1 MRFLAINYYRAIK
14 IFPDFSYFCRMDSFT
29 QIALGIA
36 IAEVCAGKKLK
47 NKTVLYG
54 AILGTI
60 PDLDVVVGLFLN
72 PVDAVLIHRGISH
85 SLFLFLFLSP
95 VLGWIISKTERDK
108 INFVQATVMAFWC
121 LFTHVLLDVFTSW
134 GTQILW
140 PLDERFALKT
150 IFVIDPLYTI
160 PLVFALIMVWKTK
173 DTILRK
179 KYIVLGLFISS
190 AYLLLSCFIKVHALN
205 QFEKALTKQGIHY
218 SEIIVKPTAFN
229 LILWNA
235 NVATADN
242 YVLGDYSLFDTQP
255 ISFTAYNK
263 NKILESQLKGN
274 SDFEKLKKASEGWYI
289 ISQKKGSL
297 YFNDLRFGL
306 LDDNPK
312 NPQFAFS
319 YQFIAGNVE
328 MKAVEVPK
336 SKRDG
341 KRLLQKIV
349 TRMKGN

>member
-1 MRFLAINYYRAIK
+1 
-14 IFPDFSYFCRMDSFT
+14 MDSFT

-60 PDLDVVVGLFLN
+60 PDLDVAVGLFLN
-72 PVDAVLIHRGISH
+72 PVDAILIHRGISH

-95 VLGWIISKTERDK
+95 LFGWIISKIERDK
-108 INFVQATVMAFWC
+108 ITFIQATVIAFWC
-121 LFTHVLLDVFTSW
+121 LFTHVLLDMFTSW

-140 PLDERFALKT
+140 PLDHRFALKT

-160 PLVFALIMVWKTK
+160 PLVISLIIVWKTK
-173 DTILRK
+173 NIILRK
-179 KYIVLGLFISS
+179 KYIIRGLLISS
-190 AYLLLSCFIKVHALN
+190 SYLLLSCFIKIYALR
-205 QFEKALTKQGIHY
+205 QFEKTLIKQGIHY

-235 NVATADN
+235 NIKTQDN
-242 YVLGDYSLFDTQP
+242 YLLGDYSLFDTQP
-255 ISFTAYNK
+255 ISFTAYSK

-289 ISQKKGSL
+289 ISQKNHSL

-319 YQFIAGNVE
+319 YQFIRNNDE
-328 MKAVEVPK
+328 LKAVEVPK
-336 SKRDG
+336 NKRDG

-349 TRMKGN
+349 IRLKGN

>member
-1 MRFLAINYYRAIK
+1 
-14 IFPDFSYFCRMDSFT
+14 MDSFT

-54 AILGTI
+54 AVLGTI
-60 PDLDVVVGLFLN
+60 PDLDVVVGLLLN
-72 PVDAVLIHRGISH
+72 PVDAILLHRGISH

-95 VLGWIISKTERDK
+95 ILGWIISKIEKDK
-108 INFVQATVMAFWC
+108 INFVQATNMAFWC
-121 LFTHVLLDVFTSW
+121 LFTHVLLDLFTSW

-140 PLDERFALKT
+140 PLDYRFALKT

-160 PLVFALIMVWKTK
+160 PLVISLIMVWKTK
-173 DTILRK
+173 DIILRK
-179 KYIVLGLFISS
+179 KYIIRGLLISS
-190 AYLLLSCFIKVHALN
+190 SYLLLSCFIKVYALN
-205 QFEKALTKQGIHY
+205 QFEKALTKLGIHY

-235 NVATADN
+235 NVATFDN
-242 YVLGDYSLFDTQP
+242 YLLGNYSIFDTQP
-255 ISFTAYNK
+255 ISFTAYRK
-263 NKILESQLKGN
+263 NKILESQLNGN
-274 SDFEKLKKASEGWYI
+274 SDFNKLKKASEGWYI
-289 ISQKKGSL
+289 ISQKNQSF

-306 LDDNPK
+306 LNDDSK

-319 YQFIAGNVE
+319 YQFIRKKEGL
-328 MKAVEVPK
+328 KAVEVPK

>member
-1 MRFLAINYYRAIK
+1 
-14 IFPDFSYFCRMDSFT
+14 MDSFT

-36 IAEVCAGKKLK
+36 IAEVCTGKKLK

-72 PVDAVLIHRGISH
+72 PVDAILIHRGISH

-95 VLGWIISKTERDK
+95 FLGWIISKIERDK
-108 INFVQATVMAFWC
+108 INFIQATVMAFWC
-121 LFTHVLLDVFTSW
+121 LFTHVLLDMFTSW

-140 PLDERFALKT
+140 PLDYRFALKT

-160 PLVFALIMVWKTK
+160 PLVIALIMTWKTK
-173 DTILRK
+173 NGVLRK
-179 KYIVLGLFISS
+179 KYIIRGLSISS
-190 AYLLLSCFIKVHALN
+190 AYLLLSCFIKVYALN
-205 QFEKALTKQGIHY
+205 QFEKALTKQGIQY
-218 SEIIVKPTAFN
+218 TEIIVKPTAFN

-235 NVATADN
+235 NVATSEN
-242 YVLGDYSLFDTQP
+242 YLLSDYSFFDTQP
-255 ISFTAYNK
+255 ILFIAYSK
-263 NKILESQLKGN
+263 NKILELQLNGN
-274 SDFEKLKKASEGWYI
+274 SDFEKLKRASEGWYI
-289 ISQKKGSL
+289 ISQKNKSL

-306 LDDNPK
+306 LNDNPK

-319 YQFIAGNVE
+319 YQFIANDDE
-328 MKAVEVPK
+328 LKAIEVPK
-336 SKRDG
+336 SKKDG

-349 TRMKGN
+349 KRIKGN

>member
-1 MRFLAINYYRAIK
+1 
-14 IFPDFSYFCRMDSFT
+14 MDSFT

-54 AILGTI
+54 AVLGTI

-85 SLFLFLFLSP
+85 SIFLFLFLSP
-95 VLGWIISKTERDK
+95 LLGWIISKIERAK
-108 INFVQATVMAFWC
+108 INFMQATTMAFWC
-121 LFTHVLLDVFTSW
+121 LFTHVLLDMFTSW

-140 PLDERFALKT
+140 PLDYRFAFKT

-160 PLVFALIMVWKTK
+160 PLLIALIMVWKTK

-179 KYIVLGLFISS
+179 KYIIRGLFISS
-190 AYLLLSCFIKVHALN
+190 SYLLLSCFIKIYTLK
-205 QFEKALTKQGIHY
+205 QFEKALLKQGIEY

-229 LILWNA
+229 IILWNA
-235 NVATADN
+235 NVATQDN
-242 YVLGDYSLFDTQP
+242 YLLGDYSLFDTQP
-255 ISFTAYNK
+255 ISFTAYSK
-263 NKILESQLKGN
+263 NKILESQLNGN
-274 SDFEKLKKASEGWYI
+274 LDFEKLQNASEGWYI
-289 ISQKKGSL
+289 ISRKNQSL

-306 LDDNPK
+306 LNDDPK

-319 YQFIAGNVE
+319 YQFIRNNDE
-328 MKAVEVPK
+328 LKAVEVSK
-336 SKRDG
+336 NKRDG

-349 TRMKGN
+349 IRLKGN

>member
-1 MRFLAINYYRAIK
+1 
-14 IFPDFSYFCRMDSFT
+14 MDSFT

-54 AILGTI
+54 AVLGTI
-60 PDLDVVVGLFLN
+60 PDLDVAVGLFLN
-72 PVDAVLIHRGISH
+72 PVDAILIHRGISH

-95 VLGWIISKTERDK
+95 ILGWIISKIERDK
-108 INFVQATVMAFWC
+108 INFIQATAMAFWC
-121 LFTHVLLDVFTSW
+121 LFTHVLLDMFTSW

-140 PLDERFALKT
+140 PSDYRFALKT

-160 PLVFALIMVWKTK
+160 PLVISLIMVWKTK
-173 DTILRK
+173 DTVLRK
-179 KYIVLGLFISS
+179 RYIVKGLLISNS
-190 AYLLLSCFIKVHALN
+190 YLLLSCFIKVYALN
-205 QFEKALTKQGIHY
+205 QFEKALTKKGIHY

-235 NVATADN
+235 NVAISDN
-242 YVLGDYSLFDTQP
+242 YLLADYSLFDTQP
-255 ISFTAYNK
+255 ISFTAYSK
-263 NKILESQLKGN
+263 NKILESQLQGN

-289 ISQKKGSL
+289 ISQKKETL

-306 LDDNPK
+306 LNDNPK

-319 YQFIAGNVE
+319 YQFITNNAE
-328 MKAVEVPK
+328 LKAVEVAK
-336 SKRDG
+336 SRKDG
-341 KRLLQKIV
+341 KRLLQKIMK
-349 TRMKGN
+349 RMKGN

>member
-1 MRFLAINYYRAIK
+1 MIHAKKLLQVIK
-14 IFPDFSYFCRMDSFT
+14 ISIDFSYFYRMDSFT

-72 PVDAVLIHRGISH
+72 PVDAILIHRGISH

-108 INFVQATVMAFWC
+108 INFVQATRMAFWC
-121 LFTHVLLDVFTSW
+121 LFTHVLLDMFTSW

-140 PLDERFALKT
+140 PLNYRFALKT

-160 PLVFALIMVWKTK
+160 PLVIALIMTWKTK
-173 DTILRK
+173 NGVLRK
-179 KYIVLGLFISS
+179 KYITRGLSISS
-190 AYLLLSCFIKVHALN
+190 AYLLLSCFIKVYALN
-205 QFEKALTKQGIHY
+205 QFEKALTKQGIQY
-218 SEIIVKPTAFN
+218 TEIIVKPTAFN

-235 NVATADN
+235 NVATSED
-242 YVLGDYSLFDTQP
+242 YLLSDYSLLDTQP
-255 ISFTAYNK
+255 ILFTVYSK
-263 NKILESQLKGN
+263 NKVLESQLKGN
-274 SDFEKLKKASEGWYI
+274 SDFEKLKKSSEGWYI
-289 ISQKKGSL
+289 ISKKNQSL

-306 LDDNPK
+306 LNDNPK

-319 YQFIAGNVE
+319 YQFIANKAE
-328 MKAVEVPK
+328 LKAVEVPK
-336 SKRDG
+336 NKRDG

-349 TRMKGN
+349 TRIKGN

>member
-1 MRFLAINYYRAIK
+1 
-14 IFPDFSYFCRMDSFT
+14 MDSFT

-54 AILGTI
+54 AVLGTI
-60 PDLDVVVGLFLN
+60 PDLDVVVGLLLN
-72 PVDAVLIHRGISH
+72 PVDAILLHRGISH

-95 VLGWIISKTERDK
+95 ILGWIISKIEKDK
-108 INFVQATVMAFWC
+108 INFVQATNMAFWC
-121 LFTHVLLDVFTSW
+121 LFTHVLLDLFTSW

-140 PLDERFALKT
+140 PLDYRFALKT

-160 PLVFALIMVWKTK
+160 PLIISLIMVWKTK
-173 DTILRK
+173 DIILRK
-179 KYIVLGLFISS
+179 KYIIRGLLISS
-190 AYLLLSCFIKVHALN
+190 SYLLLSCFIKVYALN
-205 QFEKALTKQGIHY
+205 QFEKALTKQRIHY

-235 NVATADN
+235 NVATFDN
-242 YVLGDYSLFDTQP
+242 YLLGNYSIFDTQP
-255 ISFTAYNK
+255 ISFTAYRK
-263 NKILESQLKGN
+263 NKILESQLNGN
-274 SDFEKLKKASEGWYI
+274 SDFDKLKKASEGWYI
-289 ISQKKGSL
+289 ISQKNQSF

-306 LDDNPK
+306 LNDDSK

-319 YQFIAGNVE
+319 YQFIRKKEGL
-328 MKAVEVPK
+328 KAVEVPK

>member
-1 MRFLAINYYRAIK
+1 
-14 IFPDFSYFCRMDSFT
+14 MDSFT

-54 AILGTI
+54 AVLGTI
-60 PDLDVVVGLFLN
+60 PDLDIVVGLFLN
-72 PVDAVLIHRGISH
+72 PVDAILIHRGISH

-95 VLGWIISKTERDK
+95 ILGWIISKIERDK
-108 INFVQATVMAFWC
+108 INFIQASGMVFWC
-121 LFTHVLLDVFTSW
+121 LFTHVILDLFTSW

-140 PLDERFALKT
+140 PLDYRFALKT

-160 PLVFALIMVWKTK
+160 PLVISLITVWKTK

-179 KYIVLGLFISS
+179 KYIIRGLFISS
-190 AYLLLSCFIKVHALN
+190 SYLLLSCFIKVYALN
-205 QFEKALTKQGIHY
+205 QFEKALLKQGIEY

-235 NVATADN
+235 NVATQEN
-242 YVLGDYSLFDTQP
+242 YLLGDYSLFDTQP
-255 ISFTAYNK
+255 ISFTAYSK
-263 NKILESQLKGN
+263 NKILESQLNGN

-289 ISQKKGSL
+289 ISQKNQSL

-306 LDDNPK
+306 LNDNPK

-319 YQFIAGNVE
+319 YQFIRNNDDL
-328 MKAVEVPK
+328 KAVEVPK
-336 SKRDG
+336 NKRDG

-349 TRMKGN
+349 IRLKGN

>member
-1 MRFLAINYYRAIK
+1 
-14 IFPDFSYFCRMDSFT
+14 MDSFT

-54 AILGTI
+54 SILGTI
-60 PDLDVVVGLFLN
+60 PDLDIVVGLFLN

-95 VLGWIISKTERDK
+95 LLGWIISKIETAK
-108 INFVQATVMAFWC
+108 VNFMQATAMVFWC
-121 LFTHVLLDVFTSW
+121 LFTHVLLDIFTSW

-140 PLDERFALKT
+140 PLEYRFALKT

-160 PLVFALIMVWKTK
+160 PLVIALIMVWKTK

-179 KYIVLGLFISS
+179 KYIFRGLFISS
-190 AYLLLSCFIKVHALN
+190 SYLLLSCFIKIYAVK
-205 QFEKALTKQGIHY
+205 QFEKALLKQGIQY

-235 NVATADN
+235 NIATLDN
-242 YVLGDYSLFDTQP
+242 YLLADYSLFDTQP
-255 ISFTAYNK
+255 ISFTAYSK
-263 NKILESQLKGN
+263 NKILESRLKGN

-289 ISQKKGSL
+289 ISQKKETL

-319 YQFIAGNVE
+319 YQFIADNGQL
-328 MKAVEVPK
+328 KAAEVPK
-336 SKRDG
+336 SKSDG
-341 KRLLQKIV
+341 KRLLQKIMG
-349 TRMKGN
+349 RMKGN

>member
-1 MRFLAINYYRAIK
+1 
-14 IFPDFSYFCRMDSFT
+14 MDSFT

-54 AILGTI
+54 AVLGTI

-85 SLFLFLFLSP
+85 SLFLFLLLSP
-95 VLGWIISKTERDK
+95 LLGWIISKIERDK
-108 INFVQATVMAFWC
+108 ISFVQATVMAFWC
-121 LFTHVLLDVFTSW
+121 LFTHVLLDMFTSW

-140 PLDERFALKT
+140 PLDYRFALKT

-160 PLVFALIMVWKTK
+160 PLVILLIMVWKTK
-173 DTILRK
+173 DIILREK
-179 KYIVLGLFISS
+179 HILRGLFISS
-190 AYLLLSCFIKVHALN
+190 SYLLLSCFIKVYALN
-205 QFEKALTKQGIHY
+205 QFEKALLKQGIEY

-235 NVATADN
+235 NVDTSEN
-242 YVLGDYSLFDTQP
+242 YLLGDYSLFDTQP
-255 ISFTAYNK
+255 ISFTSYSK
-263 NKILESQLKGN
+263 NKILESQLNGN

-289 ISQKKGSL
+289 ISQKNQSL

-306 LDDNPK
+306 LNDNPK

-319 YQFIAGNVE
+319 YQFIRNNDDL
-328 MKAVEVPK
+328 KAVEVPK
-336 SKRDG
+336 NKRDG

-349 TRMKGN
+349 IRLKGN

>member
-1 MRFLAINYYRAIK
+1 
-14 IFPDFSYFCRMDSFT
+14 MDSFT

-54 AILGTI
+54 AVLGTI

-72 PVDAVLIHRGISH
+72 PVDAILIHRGISH

-95 VLGWIISKTERDK
+95 LLGWIISKIERAK
-108 INFVQATVMAFWC
+108 INFMQATAMAFWC
-121 LFTHVLLDVFTSW
+121 LFTHVLLDLFTSW

-140 PLDERFALKT
+140 PLDYRFALKT

-160 PLVFALIMVWKTK
+160 PLVISLIIVWKTK

-179 KYIVLGLFISS
+179 RYIIRGLFISS
-190 AYLLLSCFIKVHALN
+190 SYLLLSCFIKLYALN

-218 SEIIVKPTAFN
+218 SEIIVKPTVFN

-235 NVATADN
+235 NVATSEN
-242 YVLGDYSLFDTQP
+242 YLLGDYSLFDTKP
-255 ISFTAYNK
+255 ISFTAYSK
-263 NKILESQLKGN
+263 NKILESQLNGN

-289 ISQKKGSL
+289 ISQKNQSL

-306 LDDNPK
+306 LNGNPK

-319 YQFIAGNVE
+319 YQFIRKNDE
-328 MKAVEVPK
+328 LKAVEVPK
-336 SKRDG
+336 NKRDG
-341 KRLLQKIV
+341 KRLLQKIMI
-349 TRMKGN
+349 RLKGN

>member
-1 MRFLAINYYRAIK
+1 
-14 IFPDFSYFCRMDSFT
+14 MDSFT

-47 NKTVLYG
+47 NKTILYG

-72 PVDAVLIHRGISH
+72 PVDAILIHRGVSH

-95 VLGWIISKTERDK
+95 FLGWIISKTEKDK
-108 INFVQATVMAFWC
+108 INFSQATVMAFWC
-121 LFTHVLLDVFTSW
+121 LFTHVLLDLFTSW

-140 PLDERFALKT
+140 PLDDRFALKT

-160 PLVFALIMVWKTK
+160 PLVIALIMVWKTK
-173 DTILRK
+173 DIILRK
-179 KYIVLGLFISS
+179 RYIMRGLFISS
-190 AYLLLSCFIKVHALN
+190 SYLLLSCFIKLYALQ
-205 QFEKALTKQGIHY
+205 QFEKALIKQGIQY

-229 LILWNA
+229 LILWNV
-235 NVATADN
+235 NVNTSEN
-242 YVLGDYSLFDTQP
+242 YLLGNYSLFDTQP
-255 ISFTAYNK
+255 ISFTAYRK
-263 NKILESQLKGN
+263 NKTLESQLKGN

-289 ISQKKGSL
+289 IAQKKESL

-306 LDDNPK
+306 LNDNPK

-319 YQFIAGNVE
+319 YQFIGKNNE
-328 MKAVEVPK
+328 LKAVEVRK
-336 SKRDG
+336 SKKDG
-341 KRLLQKIV
+341 KQLLQKIV
-349 TRMKGN
+349 KRIKGN